1 MATEEQIMRPQ
12 RDFLSGL
19 TVLIFSGIL
28 LLVFAVGVP
37 SVWADT
43 LTLKDGQVIQGLLVE
58 RTETAVKFK
67 VGGVGGQVLNFPMS
81 AVQNI
86 SFGAPAASPAPES
99 PTAPPPAPA
108 PAAAAKVT
116 VSAGMPMMVK
126 LQGTIDSRKHKAG
139 HKFTT
144 SLEGDLVS
152 GGVVVAPKG
161 SAVYGVIASAK
172 RSGRLRGQTELVL
185 TLTEINVNNQLK
197 PIVTSKIKAVGGKT
211 GKQTVGRAARGAA
224 VGGLADGKEGA
235 ETGAKVGLALS
246 VLGGGGDI
254 SIPQGTLLEFRLEA
268 PFTP

>member
-1 MATEEQIMRPQ
+1 MRSQ

-19 TVLIFSGIL
+19 TVLIFTGVL
-28 LLVFAVGVP
+28 LLAVAVGVP
-37 SVWADT
+37 FVWADT

-67 VGGVGGQVLNFPMS
+67 VGGIGGQDLNFPMS

-86 SFGAPAASPAPES
+86 SFGAPAAPAAPA
-99 PTAPPPAPA
+99 APPPASA
-108 PAAAAKVT
+108 PATAGKVT

-126 LQGTIDSRKHKAG
+126 LQDTIDSRKHKAG
-139 HKFTT
+139 HKFTAA
-144 SLEGDLVS
+144 LEGDLVS
-152 GGVVVAPKG
+152 GSVVVAPKG
-161 SAVYGVIASAK
+161 SVVYGVIASAK
-172 RSGRLRGQTELVL
+172 RSKRLRGQTELVL

-224 VGGLADGKEGA
+224 VGGLADGKDGA

-246 VLGGGGDI
+246 ILGGSGDI

>member
-1 MATEEQIMRPQ
+1 MRPQ

>member
-1 MATEEQIMRPQ
+1 MRSQ
-12 RDFLSGL
+12 RDFLPGL
-19 TVLIFSGIL
+19 IVLIFTGIL
-28 LLVFAVGVP
+28 LLAVAVGVP

-67 VGGVGGQVLNFPMS
+67 VGGIGGQDLNFPMS

-86 SFGAPAASPAPES
+86 SFGAPAAPAA
-99 PTAPPPAPA
+99 PTAPPPASA
-108 PAAAAKVT
+108 PAAAGNVT

-126 LQGTIDSRKHKAG
+126 LQGTIDSRKHKAN
-139 HKFTT
+139 HKFIA

-161 SAVYGVIASAK
+161 SVVYGVIASAK

-197 PIVTSKIKAVGGKT
+197 PIVTSSIKAAGGQT

-224 VGGLADGKEGA
+224 VGGLADGSDGA
-235 ETGAKVGLALS
+235 ETGAKIALGLS
-246 VLGGGGDI
+246 IVGGGGDI

>member
-1 MATEEQIMRPQ
+1 MRSQ

-19 TVLIFSGIL
+19 TVLIFTAAVL
-28 LLVFAVGVP
+28 LAVAVGAP
-37 SVWADT
+37 SVLADT

-67 VGGVGGQVLNFPMS
+67 VGGIGGQDLNFPMS

-86 SFGAPAASPAPES
+86 SFGAPAAPATPAA
-99 PTAPPPAPA
+99 PTPPPPASA
-108 PAAAAKVT
+108 PAAAVKVT
-116 VSAGMPMMVK
+116 VSAGMPMVVN
-126 LQGTIDSRKHKAG
+126 LQDTIDSRKHKAN
-139 HKFTT
+139 HKFTAA
-144 SLEGDLVS
+144 LEGDLVS

-161 SAVYGVIASAK
+161 SVVYGVITSAK

-197 PIVTSKIKAVGGKT
+197 PIVTSSIKAAGGQT

-224 VGGLADGKEGA
+224 VGGLADGKDGA
-235 ETGAKVGLALS
+235 ETGAKIALGLS
-246 VLGGGGDI
+246 IVGGGGDI